1 MVYLDSHKPFI
12 VGGALKAK
20 KKKVGEEAALVI
32 RGPIKRLCEIL
43 KGGRVTN
50 CRTLLPN
57 MWLLNHSIGIIRECV
72 RNSESQAPARPPKP
86 LRL

>member
-1 MVYLDSHKPFI
+1 MVCLDSHKPFS

-50 CRTLLPN
+50 CRTLLLN
-57 MWLLNHSIGIIRECV
+57 M
-72 RNSESQAPARPPKP
+72 
-86 LRL
+86 